1 MTRLPVNGIRLGD
14 GGKRRRGS
22 ELTMLAYACLFRS
35 LLLASAVCRLSW
47 ERRHYHA
54 SSQPFPCLMLL
65 PHLPRRQLADC
76 QRVLVVQRL
85 PETWNYVGTLGQAE
99 GASPAGTSFL
109 LPFTIIIQPQ
119 SAACNLLSN
128 TTSTEASAAA
138 ATADAVS
145 EQPKIISVISF

>member
-1 MTRLPVNGIRLGD
+1 
-14 GGKRRRGS
+14 
-22 ELTMLAYACLFRS
+22 
-35 LLLASAVCRLSW
+35 
-47 ERRHYHA
+47 
-54 SSQPFPCLMLL
+54 
-65 PHLPRRQLADC
+65 
-76 QRVLVVQRL
+76 VLVVQRL
-85 PETWNYVGTLGQAE
+85 PETWNYVGALGQAE
-99 GASPAGTSFL
+99 DASPAGTCFL